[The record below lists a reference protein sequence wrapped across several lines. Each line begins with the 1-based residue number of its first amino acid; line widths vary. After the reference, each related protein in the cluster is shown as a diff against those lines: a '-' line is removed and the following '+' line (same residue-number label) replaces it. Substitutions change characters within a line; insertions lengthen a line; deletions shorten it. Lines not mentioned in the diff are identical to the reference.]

1 MTSIAYPLH
10 LSFKIIAI
18 APQISVTDAGGRL
31 LLYVKQKAFKLK
43 EKVTVFADQEQTR
56 PLYSIGADRIIDFA
70 AQYDITTAAGG
81 HLGAVKRRG
90 MRSIWRAHYDVLRGG
105 AAVLTIREANP
116 WIKVLDNV
124 LGEVP
129 VLSMLTG
136 YVFNPA
142 YLVARADGTVIL
154 RAQKRPALWEGKYEI
169 TRQAELPSAEE
180 ELALLGVVMML
191 LLERTRG

>member
-1 MTSIAYPLH
+1 MTSIAYPLQ

-18 APQISVTDAGGRL
+18 APQLSVTDAGGRL

-56 PLYSIGADRIIDFA
+56 PLYSIGADRIIDFQ

-81 HLGAVKRRG
+81 QIGAVKRRG

-105 AAVLTIREANP
+105 TAVLTIREANP
-116 WIKVLDNV
+116 WIRVLDNV

-129 VLSMLTG
+129 VLGMLTG

-142 YLVARADGTVIL
+142 YLVARADGTVVL
-154 RAQKRPALWEGKYEI
+154 RVQKRPALWEGKYEI
-169 TRQAELPSAEE
+169 TRQAELPSGEE
-180 ELALLGVVMML
+180 ELALLGVLMML

>member
-1 MTSIAYPLH
+1 MTSISYPLQ

-56 PLYSIGADRIIDFA
+56 PLYSIGADRIIDWA
-70 AQYDITTAAGG
+70 AQYDITTTAGG
-81 HLGAVKRRG
+81 QIGAVKRRG

-105 AAVLTIREANP
+105 TAVLTMREANP
-116 WIKVLDNV
+116 WIKVLDSV

-129 VLSMLTG
+129 VLGMITG

-142 YLVARADGTVIL
+142 YLVSRADGTVIL
-154 RAQKRPALWEGKYEI
+154 RVQKRPALWEGKYEI
-169 TRQAELPSAEE
+169 TRQAELASAEE
-180 ELALLGVVMML
+180 ELALLGVLMML

>member
-1 MTSIAYPLH
+1 MTPIAYPLD

-56 PLYSIGADRIIDFA
+56 PLYSIGADRIIDFQ

-81 HLGAVKRRG
+81 QIGAVKRRG

-105 AAVLTIREANP
+105 TPVLTIREANP
-116 WIKVLDNV
+116 WIKVLDHV
-124 LGEVP
+124 LGELP
-129 VLSMLTG
+129 VLGMLTG
-136 YVFNPA
+136 YAFNPA
-142 YLVARADGTVIL
+142 YLVARPDGTVVL
-154 RAQKRPALWEGKYEI
+154 RVQKQRALWEGKYRV
-169 TRQAELPSAEE
+169 TKQAELASGEE
-180 ELALLGVVMML
+180 ELALLGVLMML

>member
-1 MTSIAYPLH
+1 MTSIAYPLD

-56 PLYSIGADRIIDFA
+56 PLYSIGADRIIDFQ
-70 AQYDITTAAGG
+70 AQYDITTTAGG
-81 HLGAVKRRG
+81 QIGAVKRRG

-105 AAVLTIREANP
+105 TPALTIREANP
-116 WIKVLDNV
+116 WIKVLDHV
-124 LGEVP
+124 LGELP
-129 VLSMLTG
+129 VLGMLTG
-136 YVFNPA
+136 YAFNPA
-142 YLVARADGTVIL
+142 YLVARPDGTVVL
-154 RAQKRPALWEGKYEI
+154 RVQKQRALWEGKYRV
-169 TRQAELPSAEE
+169 TKQAELASGEE
-180 ELALLGVVMML
+180 ELALLGVLMML

>member
-1 MTSIAYPLH
+1 MTSIAYPLD

-56 PLYSIGADRIIDFA
+56 PLYSIGADRIIDFQ

-81 HLGAVKRRG
+81 QIGAVKRRG

-105 AAVLTIREANP
+105 TPVLTIREANP
-116 WIKVLDNV
+116 WIKVLDHV
-124 LGEVP
+124 LGELP
-129 VLSMLTG
+129 VLGMLTG
-136 YVFNPA
+136 YAFNPA
-142 YLVARADGTVIL
+142 YLVARPDGTVVL
-154 RAQKRPALWEGKYEI
+154 RVQKQRALWEGKYRV
-169 TRQAELPSAEE
+169 TKQAELASGEE
-180 ELALLGVVMML
+180 ELALLGVLMML

>member
-1 MTSIAYPLH
+1 MTSIAYPLQ

-18 APQISVTDAGGRL
+18 APQLSVTDAGGRL

-56 PLYSIGADRIIDFA
+56 PLYSIGADRIIDWA

-81 HLGAVKRRG
+81 QIGAVKRRG

-105 AAVLTIREANP
+105 TAVLTIREANP
-116 WIKVLDNV
+116 WIRVLDNV

-129 VLSMLTG
+129 VLGMLTG

-142 YLVARADGTVIL
+142 YLVARADGTVVL
-154 RAQKRPALWEGKYEI
+154 RVQKRPALWEGKYEI
-169 TRQAELPSAEE
+169 TRQAELPSGEE
-180 ELALLGVVMML
+180 ELALLGVLMML